1 MALRLCSDRKLW
13 QMLLWRYKMINLQA
27 SENTYDFAFGL
38 VSVISLM
45 GLLISCNVHQ
55 AIS

>member
-1 MALRLCSDRKLW
+1 
-13 QMLLWRYKMINLQA
+13 MINLQA
-27 SENTYDFAFGL
+27 SENTYDFTFGP

-45 GLLISCNVHQ
+45 GLLISCNAHQ